1 MEPQPESLHDLRE
14 TRRDARVNESAR
26 REVLRQDGERDLGE
40 NLEQAAS
47 LIKAAFELRDAFY
60 GSRG

>member
-1 MEPQPESLHDLRE
+1 M
-14 TRRDARVNESAR
+14 NEAAR
-26 REVLRQDGERDLGE
+26 REILRQDGQRDLGE

-47 LIKAAFELRDAFY
+47 LIKSAFEMRDSFY